1 MSDPRPT
8 LEAMHD
14 YRNGTVLA
22 GLLRRSRELRREQTD
37 AEQLLWRLLR
47 SRQIAGAKFRRQ
59 HALGPYILDF
69 LCAEQRLAVELD
81 GDQHAQPEQARH
93 DAERTRFLERHGL
106 RVLRFSNREVLQ
118 DTEVVLR
125 QLYTVL
131 TGNPSP

>member
-1 MSDPRPT
+1 MSDPRPP

-81 GDQHAQPEQARH
+81 GDQHAQPEQAGH

-131 TGNPSP
+131 TGYPSP